1 MILNKEIVIYWS
13 YTDKYQIRAEEPVP
27 MVNNYLK
34 KKVPEEYDYM
44 WCPSFIEYFK
54 NTYCLKSLF
63 DYKLK
68 FENNGITSNM
78 HDQTFYN
85 EIVNLRNYNSRMASF
100 AFPYIFIAEC
110 DDLEMEYM
118 PSMMENNSF
127 NNTAILIP
135 GQMNIGKYVRPLDCG
150 FHAKKDEVEI
160 KEDDIYAYV
169 KFKTNKKI
177 VFKRFLWDEELQ
189 KEIRSLQIT
198 KYRKHFKPLDWYYK
212 KQQAMKVKERT
223 IKLINN
229 NLL

>member
-13 YTDKYQIRAEEPVP
+13 YNDNYQIRAEEPVP
-27 MVNNYLK
+27 MINNYFK
-34 KKVPEEYDYM
+34 KKVAEEYDYIR
-44 WCPSFIEYFK
+44 CPSFSQYFK

-63 DYKLK
+63 DYNIK
-68 FENNGITSNM
+68 FENNTITSDS

-85 EIVNLRNYNSRMASF
+85 EMVGLRNYTSRLASL

-110 DDLEMEYM
+110 DDLEMEYV

-150 FHAKKDEVEI
+150 FHAKKDKVEI

-189 KEIRSLQIT
+189 IAMRSLQIG
-198 KYRKHFKPLDWYYK
+198 KYSKHFKPLDWYYK